1 MDESMVRAPRD
12 NAILEE
18 IHRIERWCQES
29 GQLWEDPEFNADDT
43 ALYIDP
49 ENAPEYAQDTAEVE
63 WKRPHEIFSTDDPV
77 LMKDYLVPGDAKQG
91 VLNDQWL
98 LGSFS
103 TLAMNP
109 ELLKNLIVHDGLKF
123 GFAVFQFFK
132 NGRWTFVKVDTRIP
146 YNSNTKTPLYGQC
159 ADPQEFWIP
168 LIEKAYAKLHGNY
181 EILNEG
187 KIEEALVDMTG
198 GVTEKYDLLSPEMKG
213 SLESGQFWK
222 DLKKYHS
229 QGFVIVCEN
238 VVEDEDK
245 KPVEG
250 YGVKGIQF
258 NKAYGILRMADLP
271 DMQGLQLVYIRNPW
285 GNGQSVWQGLFSD
298 DDEAWDDYK
307 GLKERL
313 EHTFKHDGNW
323 WMRFEEWKSNY
334 NKVYVCK
341 IFPSTW
347 TQFSVQGEWKGNT
360 AGGSFP
366 FLDDVKV
373 NEESKEES
381 LAALLDTN
389 DKWFNN
395 PQYRLSV
402 TKKTNVIISLM

>member
-63 WKRPHEIFSTDDPV
+63 WKRPNEIFLTDDPV
-77 LMKDYLVPGDAKQG
+77 LMKDYSIPGDAKQG

-146 YNSNTKTPLYGQC
+146 YNINTKTPLYGQC

-168 LIEKAYAKLHGNY
+168 LIEKAYAKLHGSY

-213 SLESGQFWK
+213 SLESG
-222 DLKKYHS
+222 
-229 QGFVIVCEN
+229 
-238 VVEDEDK
+238 
-245 KPVEG
+245 
-250 YGVKGIQF
+250 
-258 NKAYGILRMADLP
+258 
-271 DMQGLQLVYIRNPW
+271 
-285 GNGQSVWQGLFSD
+285 
-298 DDEAWDDYK
+298 
-307 GLKERL
+307 
-313 EHTFKHDGNW
+313 
-323 WMRFEEWKSNY
+323 
-334 NKVYVCK
+334 
-341 IFPSTW
+341 
-347 TQFSVQGEWKGNT
+347 
-360 AGGSFP
+360 
-366 FLDDVKV
+366 
-373 NEESKEES
+373 
-381 LAALLDTN
+381 
-389 DKWFNN
+389 
-395 PQYRLSV
+395 
-402 TKKTNVIISLM
+402 